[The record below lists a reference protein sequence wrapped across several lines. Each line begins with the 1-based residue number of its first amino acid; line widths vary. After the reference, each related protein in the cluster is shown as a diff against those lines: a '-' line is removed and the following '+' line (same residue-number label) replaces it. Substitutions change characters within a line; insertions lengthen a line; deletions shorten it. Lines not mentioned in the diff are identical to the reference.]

1 MTPDEA
7 VDRAFLDGIGAL
19 APPPPRAPALP
30 VSENTSLT
38 GTRCLEI
45 FGSQLASRHLDL
57 AARVLRRQGQGFY
70 TIGSAGHEANAFVAG
85 VLRPT
90 DPALLHYR
98 SGAFFAER
106 ARQVPGQDPIR
117 DTLLGVV
124 AAADEP
130 IAGGRHKVFGSEAL
144 AVIPQTSTI
153 ASHLPRAVG
162 VAFAIDR
169 AARLGV
175 PGRWPADA
183 VVVASFGDA
192 SANHSTAAGAI
203 NTACHCAYQH
213 LPLPLLL
220 ICEDNGI
227 GISVRSPPG
236 WIEAAYGH
244 RPGLRYVTAD
254 GSDPVGVYQAAAE
267 AAAWVRERRQP
278 AFLHL
283 RVVRLMGHAGSDAES
298 AYRTPAD
305 VAADQARDPLVATA
319 RLLVSRGVA
328 GPGEIIGRYE
338 SMRRHVLA
346 AARDAAE
353 RPQLR
358 SAVEI
363 MAPLAPSRPVA
374 VARLAA
380 RAGDEGTRRAI
391 SGGRLPEEEGPLT
404 LALAINRTLGDLLAS
419 YPELMVFGED
429 VAVKGG
435 VYGVTRG
442 LRKRAGAARVFDTLL
457 DEQSILGLALGAGLT
472 GLLPVPEIQ
481 YLAYLH
487 NAEDQIRGEAATMQF
502 FSAGQYRNPA
512 VVRVASYGYQ
522 EGFGGHF
529 HNDNAV
535 GALRDIPGLVI
546 ASPARPDDAAAML
559 RTCAAA
565 AAADGRVCVFLEP
578 IALYHTR
585 DLHDP
590 GDGGW
595 LAPYPPPSSW
605 AAGHVPLASGRTYG
619 DGTDLTMVTFGNGL
633 RLSLRAARRLAA
645 AGTACR
651 VLDLRWLAPLP
662 VPDLL
667 REAAATGRVLVVDE
681 TRRTGGVS
689 EGVLAALADHGFPGP
704 VGRVAS
710 ADSFVPL
717 GDAARHVLVSEEEI
731 EKAATV
737 LARRPVG

>member
-1 MTPDEA
+1 MKPTSRRNDGCGIPTSYPAQAVPSPPAVRRPGKAPLARSEGCEILGRMTPDEA
-7 VDRAFLDGIGAL
+7 VDRGFLDGIGAL
-19 APPPPRAPALP
+19 ADQPLRSAALP
-30 VSENTSLT
+30 VGQTTSLT

-57 AARVLRRQGQGFY
+57 AARVLRCEGKGFY
-70 TIGSAGHEANAFVAG
+70 TIGSAGHEANAFVAA

-124 AAADEP
+124 GAADEP

-144 AVIPQTSTI
+144 SVIPQTSTI
-153 ASHLPRAVG
+153 GSHLPRAVG
-162 VAFAIDR
+162 IAFAIDR

-175 PGRWPADA
+175 SARWPADA

-203 NTACHCAYQH
+203 NTACHCAYQR

-220 ICEDNGI
+220 VCEDNGI
-227 GISVRSPPG
+227 GISVRTPPG

-244 RPGLRYVTAD
+244 RPGLKYLTAD
-254 GSDPVGVYQAAAE
+254 GCDPAGVYEAAAE

-298 AYRTPAD
+298 AYRSAAD
-305 VAADQARDPLVATA
+305 IAADQARDPLVATA
-319 RLLVSRGVA
+319 RLLLSRGVA
-328 GPGEIIGRYE
+328 GRGEITGLYE

-363 MAPLAPSRPVA
+363 MAPMAPSRPAA
-374 VARLAA
+374 VARRAA
-380 RAGDEGTRRAI
+380 RAGDEGARRAI
-391 SGGRLPEEEGPLT
+391 FGGRLPEEEGPLT

-442 LRKRAGAARVFDTLL
+442 LRKKAGAARVFDTLL
-457 DEQSILGLALGAGLT
+457 DEQSILGLALGAGLA
-472 GLLPVPEIQ
+472 GMLPIPEIQ

-487 NAEDQIRGEAATMQF
+487 NAEDQIRGEAATLQF
-502 FSAGQYRNPA
+502 FSAGP
-512 VVRVASYGYQ
+512 
-522 EGFGGHF
+522 
-529 HNDNAV
+529 
-535 GALRDIPGLVI
+535 
-546 ASPARPDDAAAML
+546 
-559 RTCAAA
+559 
-565 AAADGRVCVFLEP
+565 
-578 IALYHTR
+578 
-585 DLHDP
+585 
-590 GDGGW
+590 
-595 LAPYPPPSSW
+595 
-605 AAGHVPLASGRTYG
+605 VPQSGCHPRG
-619 DGTDLTMVTFGNGL
+619 QL
-633 RLSLRAARRLAA
+633 RLPGRLRR
-645 AGTACR
+645 
-651 VLDLRWLAPLP
+651 PLP
-662 VPDLL
+662 Q
-667 REAAATGRVLVVDE
+667 RQ
-681 TRRTGGVS
+681 RRRRAPG
-689 EGVLAALADHGFPGP
+689 HPGP
-704 VGRVAS
+704 DHRVPGA
-710 ADSFVPL
+710 P
-717 GDAARHVLVSEEEI
+717 R
-731 EKAATV
+731 
-737 LARRPVG
+737 